1 MKLEGNKIHIFTKI
15 HQILHLRIVGSHFSN
30 ISTQAQLLL
39 SCAVDSQISDQLF
52 DHVIVALDGSA
63 GSSLLSLPCE
73 RTPA

>member
-1 MKLEGNKIHIFTKI
+1 VDREGNKIHIFTKI

-39 SCAVDSQISDQLF
+39 SLLSCADDSQISDQLF

-63 GSSLLSLPCE
+63 E
-73 RTPA
+73 RTARVS